1 MPEKKTELN
10 PIDKIDESFIFKTEQ
25 MISRERRI
33 WVVKANKRLLLVKVA
48 NEMAKLGFDTEID
61 YKKTKVL
68 IV

>member
-33 WVVKANKRLLLVKVA
+33 
-48 NEMAKLGFDTEID
+48 
-61 YKKTKVL
+61 
-68 IV
+68 